1 VASAVGAP
9 TRVERAPLTL
19 ASYTYWEGVELSAG
33 EIYALDGA
41 SVGVW
46 PTNNCLTMTYV
57 ARPAARSRTDPEH
70 RLADFR
76 QTLDRCGDLGER
88 IRSAHQAERLR
99 STLDVP
105 NRIRRSRGN
114 GWVLIGDAGAV
125 MDPITGQGMADALR
139 DAELVSDAVAAGLD
153 GTMPL
158 DRALA
163 TYEKRRDAS
172 LKPMFDMTV
181 RLAALR
187 PAGRF
192 ERALFE
198 ALAAR
203 PADADR
209 FFAITT
215 GAAAQSTLFN
225 PVSLAR
231 LFGARR
237 LAGLMVG
244 RQAPSHPRPA

>member
-1 VASAVGAP
+1 MPAVEGADALYSPRRTLLDNVLVRAGVAAGAEVRQKFIVEHVLFDGDRVVGIAGKEKGGAP
-9 TRVERAPLTL
+9 VTER
-19 ASYTYWEGVELSAG
+19 G
-33 EIYALDGA
+33 ALVIGA
-41 SVGVW
+41 
-46 PTNNCLTMTYV
+46 
-57 ARPAARSRTDPEH
+57 
-70 RLADFR
+70 
-76 QTLDRCGDLGER
+76 
-88 IRSAHQAERLR
+88 
-99 STLDVP
+99 
-105 NRIRRSRGN
+105 
-114 GWVLIGDAGAV
+114 
-125 MDPITGQGMADALR
+125 DPITGQGMADALR

-225 PVSLAR
+225 PVSLTR
-231 LFGARR
+231 LFGARG